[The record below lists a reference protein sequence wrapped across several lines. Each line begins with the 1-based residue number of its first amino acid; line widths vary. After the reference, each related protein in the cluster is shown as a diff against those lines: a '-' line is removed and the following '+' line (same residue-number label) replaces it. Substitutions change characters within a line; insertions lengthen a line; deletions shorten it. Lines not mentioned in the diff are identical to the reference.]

1 MSTTSTR
8 SESSPTPPEPLQ
20 GRNES
25 NEAWLLRR
33 VWDRLNKRNEHFMM
47 CIVGREGSGK
57 SYTAMRIADAIDP
70 NFSHEN
76 VMFEVDELLR
86 TLRDGDF
93 QQGDMLV
100 LDEAG
105 VSFGKR
111 TWQDRSQVLA
121 NQAMQLIRS
130 HNIGIITTLPRASE
144 LDSQY
149 AGRLQCYYEI
159 INKVPDEYVE
169 GKWKFLDPSRT
180 FADGTTYEKYPRRHE
195 NGWTK
200 RIKNFAFAPPREA
213 IVEPYEETKAEFQ
226 REMYE
231 ETLEELGD
239 NQDDE
244 GDDDDGL
251 TEPQDIANAILE
263 NGGPEKYIKVN
274 NGTQEYLS
282 RDEIEAD
289 YGIGRVRSKRV
300 KKLLMGHI
308 EREVE

>member
-1 MSTTSTR
+1 MSTTSTP
-8 SESSPTPPEPLQ
+8 SETEKSTPPEPL
-20 GRNES
+20 RKP
-25 NEAWLLRR
+25 NEANEPWLLRR
-33 VWDRLNKRNEHFMM
+33 VWDRLNKRNEHCMM
-47 CIVGREGSGK
+47 AIVGREGSGK
-57 SYTAMRIADAIDP
+57 SYTAIRIADAIDP
-70 NFSHEN
+70 RFDEEN
-76 VMFEVDELLR
+76 VLFEVDELLR
-86 TLRDGDF
+86 RLRDGDF
-93 QQGDMLV
+93 EQGDMLV

-130 HNIGIITTLPRASE
+130 HNIGIIVTLPRATE

-213 IVEPYEETKAEFQ
+213 IVEPYEET
-226 REMYE
+226 
-231 ETLEELGD
+231 LEELDD
-239 NQDDE
+239 NED
-244 GDDDDGL
+244 DDDDGL